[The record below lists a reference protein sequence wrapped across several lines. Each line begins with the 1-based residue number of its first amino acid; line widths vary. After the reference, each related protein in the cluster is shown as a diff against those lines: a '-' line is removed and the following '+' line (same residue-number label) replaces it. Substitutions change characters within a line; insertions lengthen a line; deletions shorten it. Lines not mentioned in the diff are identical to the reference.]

1 MVMLRNGISSA
12 GQLSVAD
19 ITSFTIPDTDFG
31 AQITDQ
37 APGVTANGSNVFAPY
52 GGMAIGESNKETDN
66 GGAGDTNVGALATN
80 TGLTQELS
88 GNGLTRRH
96 GANTQPAG
104 TVSDGVYTWL
114 SQVAGAGSRV
124 KWRSNWSAAWE
135 YTGSGEQDVG
145 EVGVV
150 NDPTTNTGLCLTRQ
164 VFTTPWNLQTND
176 VLRLTVTVEHDGS
189 FVAGGGGV
197 KGGVLTN
204 DGLWELAR
212 LLMDTATDRIG
223 YESDPPHVINT
234 GDWIDEDA
242 VGAARGNPTKFDQQ
256 SLGDS
261 VAARSENMTALINEI
276 SANGSAR
283 KTGTDIQGELMA
295 DPETFSGADANLF
308 NNFAG
313 DTVQWRPDDGTAT
326 GKYWEATGAGFS
338 VGETGVHNGD
348 ATYDVMLMSN
358 VFAALLPMDK
368 TGDRFTMVYRLLSQ

>member
-1 MVMLRNGISSA
+1 MVLLRNGISSS
-12 GQLSVAD
+12 GQLAVTD
-19 ITSFTIPDTDFG
+19 ITSFTIPDTDFN
-31 AQITDQ
+31 AQITNQ
-37 APGVTANGSNVFAPY
+37 GAGVNGTNVFAPY
-52 GGMAIGESNKETDN
+52 GGMSIGSSNKETDN

-80 TGLTQELS
+80 TGLNSELTA
-88 GNGLTRRH
+88 NGLGRRH

-104 TVSDGVYTWL
+104 TISDGVYTWL

-124 KWRSNWSAAWE
+124 KWQSNWSAAWE
-135 YTGSGEQDVG
+135 YTGGSEQDVG

-150 NDPTTNTGLCLTRQ
+150 NHASANTGLTLTRQ

-223 YESDPPHVINT
+223 YESDPPHTIVS
-234 GDWIDEDA
+234 GDWIDENESA
-242 VGAARGNPTKFDQQ
+242 AARGNPLKFDQQ
-256 SLGDS
+256 ALGDS
-261 VAARSENMTALINEI
+261 TAARSEGMSALINEI

-283 KTGTDIQGELMA
+283 KSGANITGEIMA
-295 DPETFSGADANLF
+295 DPELFSGADANLF

-326 GKYWEATGAGFS
+326 GHYWEATGAGFS
-338 VGETGVHNGD
+338 VGETGVFNGD

-358 VFAALLPMDK
+358 VFAAALPADK
-368 TGDRFTMVYRLLSQ
+368 AGDRFSMVYRLLSQ